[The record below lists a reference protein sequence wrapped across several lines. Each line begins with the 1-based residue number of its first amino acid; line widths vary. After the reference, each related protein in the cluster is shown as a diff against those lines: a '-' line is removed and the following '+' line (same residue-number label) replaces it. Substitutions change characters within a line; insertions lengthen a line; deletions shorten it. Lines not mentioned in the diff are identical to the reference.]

1 MDHLASV
8 APAPPAPA
16 RVSGAGMADGA
27 ASLRVSVGQHTDPGR
42 KPINQDFHGLCV
54 PVEPLLGAKGIA
66 IALADGISS
75 SQVSHIASETAVAS
89 FLEDY
94 YCTPETWSVKKSA
107 HKVLSATNG
116 WLHAQTRQRHHPDQP
131 RDADRGYVCTLTVMV
146 LKATTAHIL
155 HIGDAR
161 IYRLRGG
168 SMEALTDDHRVWIS
182 QDQSY
187 LARALGLSPH
197 LEIDYHT
204 QPLETG
210 DVFMLATDGVYEHV
224 DANDV
229 MHAVQASDTLADA
242 ARALVK
248 LALDRGSDDNLT
260 VQLVRIDALPARR
273 ADEIARYSLN
283 LPCPPL
289 LAAGMEFEGFLIQDE
304 LRASHRSHVYLAQ
317 DIASGDAVVIKI
329 PSLDLRHDPAYL
341 ERLLTEEWI
350 ARRIDSRHVLRA
362 WPMPRARRTLYTVS
376 EYLPGRT
383 LTQWMADHPRPTL
396 EQAVA
401 LIEQIARGLQAFH
414 RLEIVHQDLRPDNIM
429 VSDDGRATIIDLGST
444 QAAGLLDH
452 AGQDDDA
459 PPMLG
464 TAQYAAPETLLGEA
478 CTPRSDLYSLAAILY
493 QMLSGRLPY
502 GAEVARARSR
512 AAQLRL
518 TYVSVLDSDR
528 ELPAWIDGVL
538 ARALQPDPAQRT
550 AELSEFTH
558 ALRHPPDA
566 ARRGERL
573 PLLERNPLAFWKGL
587 CAIQFAVILLLV
599 VYR

>member
-1 MDHLASV
+1 MDR
-8 APAPPAPA
+8 PAP
-16 RVSGAGMADGA
+16 GA
-27 ASLRVSVGQHTDPGR
+27 AACLQVAVGQHTEPGR
-42 KPINQDFHGLCV
+42 KPVNQDFHGLCV
-54 PVEPLLGAKGIA
+54 PAEPLLGAKGIA

-168 SMEALTDDHRVWIS
+168 AMEPLTDDHRVWIS
-182 QDQSY
+182 QDKSY
-187 LARALGLSPH
+187 LGRALGLAPH

-204 QPLETG
+204 QPLELG
-210 DVFMLATDGVYEHV
+210 DVFLLATDGVYEHIHAQDV
-224 DANDV
+224 THAIALHPDALD
-229 MHAVQASDTLADA
+229 DA
-242 ARALVK
+242 ARALVQ
-248 LALDRGSDDNLT
+248 LAFERGSDDNLT
-260 VQLVRIDALPARR
+260 VQLVRIDALPPRR

-289 LAAGMEFEGFLIQDE
+289 LAAGMEFEGFRIQDE

-341 ERLLTEEWI
+341 ERLMTEEWI
-350 ARRIDSRHVLRA
+350 ARRIDSRHVVRA
-362 WPMPRARRTLYTVS
+362 WPMPRARRYLYTVS
-376 EYLPGRT
+376 ECIAGRT
-383 LTQWMADHPRPTL
+383 LTRWMADHPRPTL

-414 RLEIVHQDLRPDNIM
+414 RLEIVHNDLRPDNIL
-429 VSDDGRATIIDLGST
+429 VGDDGKATIIDLGST
-444 QAAGLLDH
+444 QAAGLLDRS
-452 AGQDDDA
+452 AQDDDA

-464 TAQYAAPETLLGEA
+464 TAQYAAPELFLGEA
-478 CTPRSDLYSLAAILY
+478 GTARSDLYSLAAMLY

-502 GAEVARARSR
+502 GADVARARSR

-518 TYVSVLDSDR
+518 NYVSVLDRER

-538 ARALQPDPAQRT
+538 SRALHPDPAERT
-550 AELSEFTH
+550 PELSEFTH
-558 ALRHPPDA
+558 VLRHPPASA
-566 ARRGERL
+566 AHQARL

-587 CAIQFAVILLLV
+587 CVVQLIVILILFLD
-599 VYR
+599 R

>member
-1 MDHLASV
+1 MDR
-8 APAPPAPA
+8 PAP
-16 RVSGAGMADGA
+16 S
-27 ASLRVSVGQHTDPGR
+27 ASACLQVTVGQHTEPGR
-42 KPINQDFHGLCV
+42 KPVNQDFHGLCV
-54 PVEPLLGAKGIA
+54 PAEPLLGAKGIA

-161 IYRLRGG
+161 IYRLRGRA
-168 SMEALTDDHRVWIS
+168 MEPLTDDHRVWIS
-182 QDQSY
+182 QDKSY
-187 LARALGLSPH
+187 LGRALGLAPH

-204 QPLETG
+204 QPLELG
-210 DVFMLATDGVYEHV
+210 DVFLLATDGVYEYIHAHDV
-224 DANDV
+224 THAIAMHPDALD
-229 MHAVQASDTLADA
+229 DA
-242 ARALVK
+242 ARALVQ
-248 LALDRGSDDNLT
+248 LAFERGSDDNLT
-260 VQLVRIDALPARR
+260 VQLVRIDALPPRR

-289 LAAGMEFEGFLIQDE
+289 LAAGMEFEGFRIQDE
-304 LRASHRSHVYLAQ
+304 LRASHRSHVYLAR

-341 ERLLTEEWI
+341 ERLMTEEWI
-350 ARRIDSRHVLRA
+350 ARRIDSRHVVRA
-362 WPMPRARRTLYTVS
+362 WPMPRARRYLYTVS
-376 EYLPGRT
+376 ECIAGRT
-383 LTQWMADHPRPTL
+383 LTRWMADYPRPTL

-414 RLEIVHQDLRPDNIM
+414 RLEIVHNDLRPDNIL
-429 VSDDGRATIIDLGST
+429 VGDDGKATIIDLGST
-444 QAAGLLDH
+444 QAAGLLDRS
-452 AGQDDDA
+452 AQDDDA

-464 TAQYAAPETLLGEA
+464 TAQYAAPELFLGEA
-478 CTPRSDLYSLAAILY
+478 GTARSDLYSLAAMLY

-502 GAEVARARSR
+502 GADVARARSR

-518 TYVSVLDSDR
+518 NYVSVLDRER

-538 ARALQPDPAQRT
+538 SRALHPDPAERT
-550 AELSEFTH
+550 PELSEFTH
-558 ALRHPPDA
+558 VLRHPPASA
-566 ARRGERL
+566 AHQARL

-587 CAIQFAVILLLV
+587 CVVQLIVILILFLD
-599 VYR
+599 R

>member
-1 MDHLASV
+1 MDR
-8 APAPPAPA
+8 PAP
-16 RVSGAGMADGA
+16 GA
-27 ASLRVSVGQHTDPGR
+27 AACLQVAVGQHTEPGR
-42 KPINQDFHGLCV
+42 KPVNQDFHGLCV
-54 PVEPLLGAKGIA
+54 PAEPLLGAKGIA

-161 IYRLRGG
+161 IYRLRGRA
-168 SMEALTDDHRVWIS
+168 MEPLTDDHRVWIS
-182 QDQSY
+182 QDKSY
-187 LARALGLSPH
+187 LGRALGLAPH

-204 QPLETG
+204 QPLELG
-210 DVFMLATDGVYEHV
+210 DVFLLATDGVYEYIHAHDV
-224 DANDV
+224 THAIAMHPDALD
-229 MHAVQASDTLADA
+229 DA
-242 ARALVK
+242 ARALVQ
-248 LALDRGSDDNLT
+248 LAFERGSDDNLT
-260 VQLVRIDALPARR
+260 VQLVRIDALPPRR

-289 LAAGMEFEGFLIQDE
+289 LAAGMEFEGFRIQDE

-341 ERLLTEEWI
+341 ERLMTEEWI
-350 ARRIDSRHVLRA
+350 ARRIDSRHVVRA
-362 WPMPRARRTLYTVS
+362 WPMPRARRYLYTVS
-376 EYLPGRT
+376 ECIAGRT
-383 LTQWMADHPRPTL
+383 LTRWMADYPRPTL

-414 RLEIVHQDLRPDNIM
+414 RLEIVHNDLRPDNIL
-429 VSDDGRATIIDLGST
+429 VGDDGKATIIDLGST
-444 QAAGLLDH
+444 QAAGLLDRS
-452 AGQDDDA
+452 AQDDDA

-464 TAQYAAPETLLGEA
+464 TAQYAAPELFLGEA
-478 CTPRSDLYSLAAILY
+478 GTARSDLYSLAAMLY

-502 GAEVARARSR
+502 GADVARARSR

-518 TYVSVLDSDR
+518 NYVSVLDRER

-538 ARALQPDPAQRT
+538 SRALHPDPAERT
-550 AELSEFTH
+550 PELSEFTH
-558 ALRHPPDA
+558 VLRHPPASA
-566 ARRGERL
+566 AHQARL

-587 CAIQFAVILLLV
+587 CVVQLIVILILFLD
-599 VYR
+599 R

>member
-1 MDHLASV
+1 MDR
-8 APAPPAPA
+8 PAP
-16 RVSGAGMADGA
+16 GA
-27 ASLRVSVGQHTDPGR
+27 AACLQVAVGQHTEPGR
-42 KPINQDFHGLCV
+42 KPVNQDFHGLCV
-54 PVEPLLGAKGIA
+54 PAEPLLGAKGIA

-161 IYRLRGG
+161 IYRLRG
-168 SMEALTDDHRVWIS
+168 SAMEPLTDDHRVWIS
-182 QDQSY
+182 QDNSY
-187 LARALGLSPH
+187 LARALGLAPH

-204 QPLETG
+204 QPLELG
-210 DVFMLATDGVYEHV
+210 DVFLLATDGVYEYIQAHDV
-224 DANDV
+224 AHAIALHPDALD
-229 MHAVQASDTLADA
+229 DA
-242 ARALVK
+242 ARALVQ
-248 LALDRGSDDNLT
+248 LAFERGSDDNLT
-260 VQLVRIDALPARR
+260 VQLVRIDALPPRR

-289 LAAGMEFEGFLIQDE
+289 LAAGMEFEGFRIQDE
-304 LRASHRSHVYLAQ
+304 LRASHRSHVYLAR

-341 ERLLTEEWI
+341 ERLMTEEWI
-350 ARRIDSRHVLRA
+350 ARRIDSRHVVRA
-362 WPMPRARRTLYTVS
+362 WPMPRARRYLYTVS
-376 EYLPGRT
+376 ECIAGRT

-414 RLEIVHQDLRPDNIM
+414 RLEIVHNDLRPDNIL
-429 VSDDGRATIIDLGST
+429 VGDDGKATIIDLGST
-444 QAAGLLDH
+444 QAAGLLDRS
-452 AGQDDDA
+452 AQDDDA

-464 TAQYAAPETLLGEA
+464 TAQYAAPELFLGEA
-478 CTPRSDLYSLAAILY
+478 GTARSDLYSLAAMLY

-502 GAEVARARSR
+502 GADVARARSR

-518 TYVSVLDSDR
+518 NYVSVLDRKR

-538 ARALQPDPAQRT
+538 SRALHPDPAQRT
-550 AELSEFTH
+550 PELSEFTH
-558 ALRHPPDA
+558 ALRHPPA
-566 ARRGERL
+566 SSAHQARL

-587 CAIQFAVILLLV
+587 CVVQLIVILILFLD
-599 VYR
+599 R

>member
-1 MDHLASV
+1 MDR
-8 APAPPAPA
+8 PAP
-16 RVSGAGMADGA
+16 GA
-27 ASLRVSVGQHTDPGR
+27 AACLQVAVGQHTEPGR
-42 KPINQDFHGLCV
+42 KPVNQDFHGLCV
-54 PVEPLLGAKGIA
+54 PAEPLLGAKGIA

-168 SMEALTDDHRVWIS
+168 AMEPLTDDHRVWIS
-182 QDQSY
+182 QDKSY
-187 LARALGLSPH
+187 LGRALGLAPH

-204 QPLETG
+204 QPLELG
-210 DVFMLATDGVYEHV
+210 DVFLLATDGVYEYIH
-224 DANDV
+224 AHDV
-229 MHAVQASDTLADA
+229 THAIAMHPDTLDDA
-242 ARALVK
+242 ARALVQ
-248 LALDRGSDDNLT
+248 LAVERGSDDNLT
-260 VQLVRIDALPARR
+260 VQLVRIDALPPRR

-289 LAAGMEFEGFLIQDE
+289 LAAGMEFEGFRIQDE
-304 LRASHRSHVYLAQ
+304 LRASHRSHVYLAR

-341 ERLLTEEWI
+341 ERLMTEEWI
-350 ARRIDSRHVLRA
+350 ARRIDSRHVVRA
-362 WPMPRARRTLYTVS
+362 WPMPRARRYLYTVS
-376 EYLPGRT
+376 ECIAGRT
-383 LTQWMADHPRPTL
+383 LTRWMADYPRPTL

-414 RLEIVHQDLRPDNIM
+414 RLEIVHNDLRPDNIL
-429 VSDDGRATIIDLGST
+429 VGDDGKATIIDLGST
-444 QAAGLLDH
+444 QAAGLLDRS
-452 AGQDDDA
+452 AQDDDA

-464 TAQYAAPETLLGEA
+464 TAQYAAPELFLGEA
-478 CTPRSDLYSLAAILY
+478 GTARSDLYSLAAMLY

-502 GAEVARARSR
+502 GADVARARSR

-518 TYVSVLDSDR
+518 NYVSVLDRER

-538 ARALQPDPAQRT
+538 SRALHPDPAERT
-550 AELSEFTH
+550 PELSEFTH
-558 ALRHPPDA
+558 ALRHPPASA
-566 ARRGERL
+566 AHQARL

-587 CAIQFAVILLLV
+587 CVVQLIVILILFLD
-599 VYR
+599 R